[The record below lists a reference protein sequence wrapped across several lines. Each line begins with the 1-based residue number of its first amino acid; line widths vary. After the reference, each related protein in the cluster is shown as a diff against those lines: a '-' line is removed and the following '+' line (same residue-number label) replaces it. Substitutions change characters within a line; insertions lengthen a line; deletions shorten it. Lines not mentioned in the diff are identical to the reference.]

1 MIVIFSALCGLL
13 GERKEKIQML
23 MLKDLLHEE

>member
-1 MIVIFSALCGLL
+1 MIVIFSALCDLL
-13 GERKEKIQML
+13 DKRKEKIQML